1 MPPGRYRQAVTQP
14 PSDWTDG
21 YFDELYLELFGFPDA
36 ERTDVE
42 ITALRT
48 LLPDPPARVLDAA
61 CGVGRHAIRLAAAG
75 YDVVGLDSSD
85 LFLERARAARRMPG
99 LRSTSCTATSGRSR
113 TSPTSTPSST
123 STPRGA
129 TTTTPRTSARCSR
142 WRTRLRPGGLFVL
155 EIAHRDSLVGR
166 YTPHDWSEMSD
177 GTLVVQLREFD
188 AVAGVN
194 TVTHRWQGPRR
205 GAARTHAPAPRVHR
219 DRDRPHAA
227 RRGPGSAGLVC
238 ELHPAAAHVR
248 RPSPRRRG
256 KRWRFVTLTFHFATF
271 WRAT

>member
-1 MPPGRYRQAVTQP
+1 MRATCAPRGGYRQAVTQP
-14 PSDWTDG
+14 PSDWTEG

-85 LFLERARAARRMPG
+85 LFLERARAAAQDAGVAIDLVHGDIHEIPYASDFDVV
-99 LRSTSCTATSGRSR
+99 LNLNTAWGDYDDAENQRALQSMAHT
-113 TSPTSTPSST
+113 
-123 STPRGA
+123 
-129 TTTTPRTSARCSR
+129 
-142 WRTRLRPGGLFVL
+142 LRPGGTFVL

-194 TVTHRWQGPRR
+194 TVTHRWQSTD
-205 GAARTHAPAPRVHR
+205 GAQHERTHRLRVYTATEI
-219 DRDRPHAA
+219 DLML
-227 RRGPGSAGLVC
+227 RGAGLVPQGWYAGFT
-238 ELHPAAAHVR
+238 LQP
-248 RPSPRRRG
+248 
-256 KRWRFVTLTFHFATF
+256 LTFDARRLLVAASKRPT
-271 WRAT
+271 